1 MEKENIFAKITD
13 EYSSKILNWAIKKT
27 GNRPDGEDLAQ
38 EALLQIFK
46 AVTQNKR
53 IDKLEHFV
61 WKVANYTWCN
71 YVRKLSRSN
80 YEPLN
85 ESISDRNDFSS
96 DLADNEELGFELAK
110 MRRKIA
116 NLSYIQREALILHYL
131 DGLSIAEVAERLETT
146 ESTITWYL
154 FEARK
159 KIRKEFD
166 IMKDIKS
173 HVYRPGRL
181 SLGGS
186 GLMPASPDTDK
197 INESLIK
204 QNICLLC
211 YREGKT
217 IDELAE
223 LTGIPKPY
231 LEFDLEWLVR
241 REFLALN
248 GKKYYTIFPII
259 SRKHMQK
266 RGVIYQDTRKEYIDK
281 IIEYLW
287 DNEEKIRAIGFYGS
301 DFPTGKLMWSIIMMF
316 TSYAS
321 RNSELLLRL
330 KKRDDREIR
339 PDGGR
344 YYIMA
349 VDNSDNQ
356 DIDKNGFVKP
366 DGWNDYYGICSD
378 SCATNGSHDRYYWLG
393 VYTFSKKEYH
403 PEIINVYN
411 KENQALLHKLYCKI
425 TVPDFNPDELN
436 LIEKEKLAEAVQ
448 DGLVE
453 NINGN
458 YRANYIVMTPE
469 QLSRLQKEIYAPLLS
484 VITPKMMELA
494 QLFGKMH
501 KSDFPKVSQG
511 YVDYHTYMDLWDFG
525 VYTLMFAAEDKKLY
539 LPETPEKGVPLTLV
553 IIR

>member
-61 WKVANYTWCN
+61 WKVAHYTWCN

-231 LEFDLEWLVR
+231 LEFYLE
-241 REFLALN
+241 
-248 GKKYYTIFPII
+248 
-259 SRKHMQK
+259 
-266 RGVIYQDTRKEYIDK
+266 
-281 IIEYLW
+281 
-287 DNEEKIRAIGFYGS
+287 
-301 DFPTGKLMWSIIMMF
+301 
-316 TSYAS
+316 
-321 RNSELLLRL
+321 
-330 KKRDDREIR
+330 
-339 PDGGR
+339 
-344 YYIMA
+344 
-349 VDNSDNQ
+349 
-356 DIDKNGFVKP
+356 
-366 DGWNDYYGICSD
+366 
-378 SCATNGSHDRYYWLG
+378 
-393 VYTFSKKEYH
+393 
-403 PEIINVYN
+403 
-411 KENQALLHKLYCKI
+411 
-425 TVPDFNPDELN
+425 
-436 LIEKEKLAEAVQ
+436 
-448 DGLVE
+448 
-453 NINGN
+453 
-458 YRANYIVMTPE
+458 
-469 QLSRLQKEIYAPLLS
+469 
-484 VITPKMMELA
+484 
-494 QLFGKMH
+494 
-501 KSDFPKVSQG
+501 
-511 YVDYHTYMDLWDFG
+511 
-525 VYTLMFAAEDKKLY
+525 
-539 LPETPEKGVPLTLV
+539 
-553 IIR
+553 